1 MPFCPCLYL
10 FKSVFKKFLH
20 SWAIA
25 VKEESSLV
33 TIIEVD
39 QVLPCNAMEGLDLPV
54 IVAS

>member
-10 FKSVFKKFLH
+10 FKSVFKKFLY

-25 VKEESSLV
+25 VKEESLLV

-39 QVLPCNAMEGLDLPV
+39 QVLPCNAMEGLDGYQ
-54 IVAS
+54 